1 MQRVYVGGRL
11 LTFSSYPDFSFRDE
25 WSGLFMLDKKLANYI
40 AVKTRWGWAA
50 PENALPE
57 KTVVSRNSV
66 TYTHAVNGHNVRV
79 HVVHGSKATKGAARE
94 WSEIRV
100 EGSQENEMEIGIC
113 GRHVYDDKCAD
124 AQVVNSGGK
133 YVVAGNAKIFLC
145 PDGSSQQTL
154 KDPKKR
160 THIQGCKEFDIL
172 VITVPFREK
181 VRVLVEHSPPRL
193 VPPTNTASASFHS
206 DSQEW
211 NELYRRAVKTV
222 EVLTKRYGW
231 YAGLPWFVQ
240 YWGRDSFISLP
251 ALVRE
256 GYPSLAKKLLL
267 RFLHKE
273 VDGEIPRLIRED
285 GSPEFGSVDTNP
297 LFLNA
302 FADYVVTAG
311 DYRLAAENKAEIMET
326 FMWILDKSRWRLP
339 TSNGK
344 DTWMDTLET
353 RKYPIEIAAYVIEAA
368 RKLARAG
375 VLPDCWYSELR
386 ELWAK
391 EKKKYLIERSAN
403 VLLAAVYN
411 IIPAKE
417 AVEKAREWKLFTEW
431 GVRSWS
437 PLEVEY
443 DPEGYH
449 TGAAWGLTTAAGLY
463 VALKARD
470 WETSNALLRALL
482 KRDKWTGY
490 LDEVWDAHTGAPLGA
505 DVQLW
510 TATMVIRA
518 IDEVIIDRRC
528 VPPGISKIK
537 RVRWERG
544 HMKRVA
550 VTQTT
555 TGAW

>member
-1 MQRVYVGGRL
+1 
-11 LTFSSYPDFSFRDE
+11 
-25 WSGLFMLDKKLANYI
+25 
-40 AVKTRWGWAA
+40 
-50 PENALPE
+50 
-57 KTVVSRNSV
+57 
-66 TYTHAVNGHNVRV
+66 
-79 HVVHGSKATKGAARE
+79 
-94 WSEIRV
+94 
-100 EGSQENEMEIGIC
+100 
-113 GRHVYDDKCAD
+113 
-124 AQVVNSGGK
+124 
-133 YVVAGNAKIFLC
+133 
-145 PDGSSQQTL
+145 
-154 KDPKKR
+154 
-160 THIQGCKEFDIL
+160 
-172 VITVPFREK
+172 
-181 VRVLVEHSPPRL
+181 LVEHSPPRL

-353 RKYPIEIAAYVIEAA
+353 RKYPVEVAAYVIEAA

-470 WETSNALLRALL
+470 WETSGALLDALL
-482 KRDKWTGY
+482 KRGKWTGY
-490 LDEVWDAHTGAPLGA
+490 LDEVWNAHTGTPLGA

-528 VPPGISKIK
+528 VPPGITKIK